1 MTSTAQSISSHTR
14 LLKTSYHLR
23 AMELLLVAG
32 MLFMFSSFCQARPS
46 DKDIQQQY
54 QVLVPYKKHITKRLE
69 DVSPTLDHISQQLKH
84 RSLPNSLILV
94 PMLESSYNPQAV
106 SHANAAGLWQLI
118 PATAIRFGLK
128 VDSNKDERFDTKAST
143 GAALDYLSFLY
154 KKFDQNI
161 SLTLAAYNAGEGR
174 VGRAIKK
181 AGTSNFQH
189 LRLPQETRQYVN
201 RFHALL
207 KLVELPNSNF
217 KPNFKSEGKSFQPR
231 FLFANEAHK
240 PKPLIDFSRL
250 PPLVNL

>member
-1 MTSTAQSISSHTR
+1 MSANQVISSHSQ
-14 LLKTSYHLR
+14 TSCGRRTTGL
-23 AMELLLVAG
+23 MLVTVLLLF
-32 MLFMFSSFCQARPS
+32 LSSFCQAKPS

-54 QVLVPYKKHITKRLE
+54 QVLAPYKTHITKRL
-69 DVSPTLDHISQQLKH
+69 DSVSPTLNHISQQIKQ
-84 RSLPNSLILV
+84 RSLPDSLILV

-118 PATAIRFGLK
+118 PATAVRFGLK
-128 VDSNKDERFDTKAST
+128 VDSDTDERFDTKAST

-174 VGRAIKK
+174 VARAIKK
-181 AGTSNFQH
+181 AGTSNFQQ

-207 KLVELPNSNF
+207 QLIDMPESNF
-217 KPNFKSEGKSFQPR
+217 RSKGNSFQPR
-231 FLFANEAHK
+231 FLFAGENHS

>member
-1 MTSTAQSISSHTR
+1 MTSANQVISSHSAHRQISRCQRATG
-14 LLKTSYHLR
+14 LLIIT
-23 AMELLLVAG
+23 LLL
-32 MLFMFSSFCQARPS
+32 LFLSSFCQAKPS

-54 QVLVPYKKHITKRLE
+54 QVLAPYKTQIAKRL
-69 DVSPTLDHISQQLKH
+69 DSVSPTLDHISQQLKQ

-118 PATAIRFGLK
+118 PATAVRFGLK

-174 VGRAIKK
+174 VARAIKK
-181 AGTSNFQH
+181 AGTSNFQQ

-207 KLVELPNSNF
+207 QLIDMP
-217 KPNFKSEGKSFQPR
+217 KPNFKSNGKSFQPR
-231 FLFANEAHK
+231 FLFANENHN